1 MRAVHPGELLR
12 TITIPAM
19 NKSIAEVAV
28 MLGVSRQTLN
38 QIVNEKQS
46 VTAAMALR
54 LGKLFGTS
62 PESWLNM
69 QTTFDLQRAR

>member
-1 MRAVHPGELLR
+1 
-12 TITIPAM
+12 
-19 NKSIAEVAV
+19 